1 MNVVNMRLKTVKA
14 MIVIKGEYLNTRS
27 NLFDHVKI
35 PGDNLVGVLAGL
47 YEESDCDFVEE
58 FLDYLKDENILIYI
72 EKEGA

>member
-1 MNVVNMRLKTVKA
+1 MML
-14 MIVIKGEYLNTRS
+14 IKGEYFNTGS

-47 YEESDCDFVEE
+47 YEESDCDSVEE

-72 EKEGA
+72 EKEGE